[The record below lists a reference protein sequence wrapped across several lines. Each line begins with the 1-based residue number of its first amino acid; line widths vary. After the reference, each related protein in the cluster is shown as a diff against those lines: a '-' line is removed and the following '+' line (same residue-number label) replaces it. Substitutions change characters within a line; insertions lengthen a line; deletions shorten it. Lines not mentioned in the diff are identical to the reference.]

1 MLNEDVFFYLAMSSV
16 LGLLISTFLFARIS
30 VRFIEKRIYSSEEEK
45 PFWDGIG
52 IRIGIYALA
61 ILSERMSETT
71 MVPGKQVRAVARTRD
86 FYLAL
91 IFQSCLVM
99 FVLMLII
106 FSLSDY

>member
-1 MLNEDVFFYLAMSSV
+1 MLNEDVFFYLAMSSA

-30 VRFIEKRIYSSEEEK
+30 VRFIEKRIYNSEEQK
-45 PFWDGIG
+45 PMWDGIG

-61 ILSERMSETT
+61 ILSKRMSETK
-71 MVPGKQVRAVARTRD
+71 MIPGKQVRATARPRD

-91 IFQSCLVM
+91 VFQLFLAM
-99 FVLMLII
+99 FVIMLVI